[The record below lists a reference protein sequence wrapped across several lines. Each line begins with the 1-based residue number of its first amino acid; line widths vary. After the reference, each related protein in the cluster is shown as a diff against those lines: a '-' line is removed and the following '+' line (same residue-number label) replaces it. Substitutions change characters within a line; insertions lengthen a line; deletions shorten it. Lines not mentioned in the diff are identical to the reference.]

1 MSRRFSRQLT
11 SLGSATAQ
19 LTTKDLLI
27 RFARQPSHAAL
38 FNYAS
43 MAHNNHFFFA
53 GLQPQPSKGSGS
65 HWFSAQIAK
74 SFSSFDSFR
83 QTFIATA
90 NAMFGPGFTWL
101 VARRDPMMPR
111 DGNGYLAILNTY
123 LAGSPY
129 PQAHFRSQ
137 SEDMNTAD
145 TAVPAGEHAQT
156 WALKQGGAS
165 GVGLHGIRGLG
176 AGFGRLQ
183 KGYLA
188 PGGQDLQVLMCVSTW
203 EHVWLPDYGIGG
215 KQAYLEN
222 IWEHIDWT
230 RAEANWSER
239 PRNA

>member
-1 MSRRFSRQLT
+1 M
-11 SLGSATAQ
+11 
-19 LTTKDLLI
+19 I
-27 RFARQPSHAAL
+27 RYARQPKHAAL

-53 GLQPQPSKGSGS
+53 GLRPTAKTGPVSQWFGS
-65 HWFSAQIAK
+65 QIAK
-74 SFSSFDSFR
+74 SFSSFESFR
-83 QTFIATA
+83 LSFIASA

-101 VARRDPMMPR
+101 VARRDQSTPY
-111 DGNGYLAILNTY
+111 DSNGHLAILNTY

-145 TAVPAGEHAQT
+145 TGVTAGEHPQT
-156 WALKQGGAS
+156 YALKQGGAS
-165 GVGLHGIRGLG
+165 GVGLHGIRGFG
-176 AGFGRLQ
+176 AGFGRVQ

-215 KQAYLEN
+215 KQAYLEK
-222 IWEHIDWT
+222 IWEHIDWA
-230 RAEANWSER
+230 RAESNWSEQ
-239 PRNA
+239 PRRGNFGMREAELYQNRV